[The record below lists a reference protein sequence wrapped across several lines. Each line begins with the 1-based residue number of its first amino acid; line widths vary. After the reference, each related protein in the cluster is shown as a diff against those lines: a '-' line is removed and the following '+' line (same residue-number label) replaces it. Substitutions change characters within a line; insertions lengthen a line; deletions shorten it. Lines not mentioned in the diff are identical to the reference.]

1 MNKVKYQRKSRGKYL
16 SECLLGEL
24 KCNWLVHE
32 LFIRLPESR
41 IGAAFF
47 LAVLAVN
54 SDCSFRLLVQAAS
67 SDG

>member
-54 SDCSFRLLVQAAS
+54 SDC
-67 SDG
+67 